1 MAQARG
7 RRFTIYDMMEDKGV
21 FDSNPANINARDGTG
36 LSIHQKAIYP
46 MMLYHPEGEEKQTV
60 APTAIATPFGP
71 QWVGEQKELISKIAK
86 DEAEANAL
94 LAEGWHKLPGSAIAA
109 RYRKAGLE
117 PPVMAASP
125 IDAAR
130 MAQEDEA
137 AALRK
142 QIAEL
147 TAKNA
152 ETEQALEAA
161 LKSKK

>member
-1 MAQARG
+1 MPPRG

-36 LSIHQKAIYP
+36 ISIHQKAIFP

-71 QWVGEQKELISKIAK
+71 QWVGEQKELIFKIAK

-94 LAEGWHKLPGSAIAA
+94 LTEGWHKLPGSAIAA
-109 RYRKAGLE
+109 RYKKLGLE
-117 PPVMAASP
+117 PPKVPVSA
-125 IDAAR
+125 IDQAR
-130 MAQEDEA
+130 IEQEDEN
-137 AALRK
+137 AALRR

-147 TAKNA
+147 TAGKA
-152 ETEQALEAA
+152 ETEQALADA
-161 LKSKK
+161 LKPKK